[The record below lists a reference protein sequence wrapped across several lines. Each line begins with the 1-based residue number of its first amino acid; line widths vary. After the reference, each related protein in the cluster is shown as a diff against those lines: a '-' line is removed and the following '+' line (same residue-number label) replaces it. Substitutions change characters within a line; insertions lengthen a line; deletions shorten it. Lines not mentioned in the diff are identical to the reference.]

1 MSKKTENRQND
12 IYSKILLDGEVKV
25 VELSK
30 FYHVSTETIRTD
42 LSTMENQGLI
52 KKIHGGAT
60 LKESYSEVSVEYKMT
75 ENASDKQLI
84 AK

>member
-42 LSTMENQGLI
+42 LSTMESQGLI

-60 LKESYSEVSVEYKMT
+60 
-75 ENASDKQLI
+75 
-84 AK
+84 

>member
-52 KKIHGGAT
+52 KKIHGGCYT
-60 LKESYSEVSVEYKMT
+60 KRIL
-75 ENASDKQLI
+75 
-84 AK
+84 